1 MERPIFQHTERKD
14 NIMENTVTKREKF
27 SYGMYFMGQNVFYG
41 LIGYMT
47 TYFTDVGITAALVA
61 VVALITK
68 VWDAINDPIFGMIMD
83 KVHFKKG
90 KFLPW
95 LRMSVIAI
103 PVSTI
108 LLFVIPTGIPL
119 VAKLIWATLAYMLW
133 DTAYTLCDVPIFG
146 IVTTMTLDQKER
158 VSLNSIGRIFA
169 IFAGIVTGILLP
181 LVRQSLGGWAT
192 TVIVLSILSAAMMIP
207 MCLFAK
213 ERVIEREKARDG
225 GAEENYTLRDMVE
238 CLRSNK
244 YLLIFFAAPLI
255 NSLLNIGATWGL
267 YIARYCLGGEE
278 IASFVSMAVI
288 VPTLIGAAI
297 AVQLCKK
304 YDKFK
309 IFYFSYMFALILGIV
324 RYIAGYENMMVYVIL
339 NALGG
344 FPLGIAAILQYQFTP
359 DCYEYGQYK
368 TGLKM
373 RGVTFAAQTFFTK
386 LNGAIATAVSVFALT
401 LIGFKEGEGVIQ
413 AAGFADKL
421 WTFSCLGSIIGGIC
435 TLLILHLYKL
445 NDHDVQLMS
454 KCNNGEITREEA
466 EAQMINRY

>member
-14 NIMENTVTKREKF
+14 NIMENAVTKKEKF

-95 LRMSVIAI
+95 LRISVIAI

-255 NSLLNIGATWGL
+255 SSLLNVGATWGL

-386 LNGAIATAVSVFALT
+386 LNGAIATKSD
-401 LIGFKEGEGVIQ
+401 Q
-413 AAGFADKL
+413 
-421 WTFSCLGSIIGGIC
+421 GS
-435 TLLILHLYKL
+435 
-445 NDHDVQLMS
+445 
-454 KCNNGEITREEA
+454 
-466 EAQMINRY
+466 

>member
-1 MERPIFQHTERKD
+1 
-14 NIMENTVTKREKF
+14 MENTVTKREKF

-47 TYFTDVGITAALVA
+47 TYFTDGRITSALVA

-255 NSLLNIGATWGL
+255 NSLLNVGATWGL

-278 IASFVSMAVI
+278 TASFV
-288 VPTLIGAAI
+288 
-297 AVQLCKK
+297 
-304 YDKFK
+304 
-309 IFYFSYMFALILGIV
+309 
-324 RYIAGYENMMVYVIL
+324 
-339 NALGG
+339 
-344 FPLGIAAILQYQFTP
+344 
-359 DCYEYGQYK
+359 
-368 TGLKM
+368 
-373 RGVTFAAQTFFTK
+373 
-386 LNGAIATAVSVFALT
+386 
-401 LIGFKEGEGVIQ
+401 
-413 AAGFADKL
+413 
-421 WTFSCLGSIIGGIC
+421 
-435 TLLILHLYKL
+435 
-445 NDHDVQLMS
+445 
-454 KCNNGEITREEA
+454 
-466 EAQMINRY
+466 

>member
-1 MERPIFQHTERKD
+1 
-14 NIMENTVTKREKF
+14 MENTVTKREKF

-133 DTAYTLCDVPIFG
+133 DT
-146 IVTTMTLDQKER
+146 
-158 VSLNSIGRIFA
+158 
-169 IFAGIVTGILLP
+169 
-181 LVRQSLGGWAT
+181 

-255 NSLLNIGATWGL
+255 SSLLNIGATWGL

-421 WTFSCLGSIIGGIC
+421 WTFSCLGSIIGGIG
-435 TLLILHLYKL
+435 TLLILRLYKL